1 MLEGPT
7 RLKSEFLGSVSHEL
21 RTPMNAIIGYTKL
34 MLDGLD
40 GEMTAQQQTDL
51 FRVAQAADNLL
62 GLINGLLDLAKIEAG
77 KMELNVEEVNITEV
91 TDEALELVRPHA
103 DEKGLQVRALI
114 PTGLPNVW
122 GDRARRAH
130 RGDALMARVL
140 VVEDDANNLDVAS
153 RIIRASGHEALV
165 AVDGVA
171 GLDLAR
177 VERPDAILVDLL
189 LPRMDGWSLT
199 RSLRTEP
206 WAASIPIIAVSALA
220 LPSDRARAI
229 EAGGDDF
236 VSQPFAPAELRAILL
251 RYFPGGAAHVPL
263 ARDGAPAIARGPV
276 PITLGRVLIVDDEIA
291 NVELLARR
299 LEAIG
304 CQTQVASSGERAI
317 ALARSE
323 QPDLI
328 LLDVMM
334 PGIDGWQTCRRLKS
348 QPETADIPVIFV
360 TAKDRYED
368 LSKGFEVGGIDYLT
382 KPFEPIE
389 LAARVRSAIF
399 TKRLQD
405 ELRKTAAD
413 LKRMEQSRK
422 ELIGMLGHDI
432 RNLAN
437 SVVAFMQLVRMGQL
451 KPGRQE
457 FDELLR
463 LSESN
468 ISELLRM
475 VNALLDVYKMEEGK
489 LEAMPQVIALSALAE
504 RSIAQVVPEAL
515 AKGIE
520 LESSLPGNV
529 AVFVDDGLIVR
540 VLTNLLANAVKHT
553 PTGGKVWIESVR
565 DQSLERSIIVRV
577 HDTGPGIAADDAPH
591 IFDRFYQGAG
601 RSRGGT
607 GLGLAF
613 CN

>member
-1 MLEGPT
+1 
-7 RLKSEFLGSVSHEL
+7 
-21 RTPMNAIIGYTKL
+21 
-34 MLDGLD
+34 
-40 GEMTAQQQTDL
+40 
-51 FRVAQAADNLL
+51 
-62 GLINGLLDLAKIEAG
+62 
-77 KMELNVEEVNITEV
+77 
-91 TDEALELVRPHA
+91 
-103 DEKGLQVRALI
+103 
-114 PTGLPNVW
+114 
-122 GDRARRAH
+122 
-130 RGDALMARVL
+130 MARVL

-165 AVDGVA
+165 AADGVA

-199 RSLRTEP
+199 RSLRSEP

-229 EAGGDDF
+229 EAGCDDF
-236 VSQPFAPAELRAILL
+236 VSKPFAPAELRAILL
-251 RYFPGGAAHVPL
+251 RYFPGGAAQVPA
-263 ARDGAPAIARGPV
+263 ARDGQPTVRGPV
-276 PITLGRVLIVDDEIA
+276 PIQLGKVLIVDDEIA

-317 ALARSE
+317 ALARTE

-334 PGIDGWQTCRRLKS
+334 PGMDGWQTCRRLKS
-348 QPETADIPVIFV
+348 QPETAGIPVIFV

-368 LSKGFEVGGIDYLT
+368 LSKGFEVGGIDYIT

-399 TKRLQD
+399 TKHLQD
-405 ELRKTAAD
+405 QLRKSNAD
-413 LKRMEQSRK
+413 LQRMEQSRK

-451 KPGRQE
+451 EPGRRE

-504 RSIAQVVPEAL
+504 RSIAQVAPESL

-520 LESSLPGNV
+520 LESSLPQGV

-553 PTGGKVWIESVR
+553 PTGGKVRIESVR
-565 DQSLERSIIVRV
+565 DESLERSIIVRV
-577 HDTGPGIAADDAPH
+577 HDTGPGITADDAPH

-613 CN
+613 CKLAVELHGGTITVVNPGETGAIVQFTLPAADRAAAGA

>member
-1 MLEGPT
+1 
-7 RLKSEFLGSVSHEL
+7 
-21 RTPMNAIIGYTKL
+21 
-34 MLDGLD
+34 
-40 GEMTAQQQTDL
+40 
-51 FRVAQAADNLL
+51 
-62 GLINGLLDLAKIEAG
+62 
-77 KMELNVEEVNITEV
+77 
-91 TDEALELVRPHA
+91 
-103 DEKGLQVRALI
+103 
-114 PTGLPNVW
+114 
-122 GDRARRAH
+122 
-130 RGDALMARVL
+130 MARVL

-165 AVDGVA
+165 ASDGVA
-171 GLDLAR
+171 GLELAR
-177 VERPDAILVDLL
+177 VEHPDAILVDLL

-199 RSLRTEP
+199 RSLRTEG
-206 WAASIPIIAVSALA
+206 WASAIPIIAVSALA

-229 EAGGDDF
+229 EAGCDDF
-236 VSQPFAPAELRAILL
+236 VSKPFAPAELRAILL
-251 RYFPGGAAHVPL
+251 RYFPGGPAAATP
-263 ARDGAPAIARGPV
+263 AQRDGAAPARGHPTT
-276 PITLGRVLIVDDEIA
+276 PLGRVLVVDDEVA

-317 ALARSE
+317 ALARTE
-323 QPDLI
+323 HPDLI

-334 PGIDGWQTCRRLKS
+334 PGIDGLQTCRRLKS

-360 TAKDRYED
+360 TAKDRSED
-368 LSKGFEVGGIDYLT
+368 VSKGFEVGGVDYIA

-399 TKRLQD
+399 TKHLQD
-405 ELRKTAAD
+405 ELRKSNAD
-413 LKRMEQSRK
+413 LHRMEQSRK

-451 KPGRQE
+451 EPGRQE

-489 LEAMPQVIALSALAE
+489 LEAMPQVIGLAALAE
-504 RSIAQVVPEAL
+504 RSMAQVAPEAL

-520 LESSLPGNV
+520 VDTLLPED
-529 AVFVDDGLIVR
+529 ATVFVDDALIVR

-553 PTGGKVWIESVR
+553 PSGGKVRIESVP
-565 DQSLERSIIVRV
+565 DEALERSIVVRV
-577 HDTGPGIAADDAPH
+577 VDTGPGINETDAPH

-613 CN
+613 CKLAIELHGGTITVANPGRPGAIVQFTLPAAQRTAAKA

>member
-1 MLEGPT
+1 ETAATLAMRVLVRSEADADRIRLSAVSAGDLRFAAHVPLSAGGRPIGLLSAYFHDQRELTDTQARALRTIARLVSVANENADLVGELRVNNLQLERAN
-7 RLKSEFLGSVSHEL
+7 RLKSEFLASVSHEL

-103 DEKGLQVRALI
+103 DEKGLEVRALI
-114 PTGLPNVW
+114 PLGLPNVW
-122 GDRARRAH
+122 ADRARVRQVLANMLANAVKFTE
-130 RGDALMARVL
+130 RGTVSVGATAAEGL
-140 VVEDDANNLDVAS
+140 
-153 RIIRASGHEALV
+153 
-165 AVDGVA
+165 A

-177 VERPDAILVDLL
+177 VERPDAILVNLL

-206 WAASIPIIAVSALA
+206 GAASIPIIAVSALA

-229 EAGGDDF
+229 EAGCDDF
-236 VSQPFAPAELRAILL
+236 VSKPFAPAELRAILL

-263 ARDGAPAIARGPV
+263 SRDGAPAVVRGPI

-348 QPETADIPVIFV
+348 QPETAD
-360 TAKDRYED
+360 
-368 LSKGFEVGGIDYLT
+368 
-382 KPFEPIE
+382 
-389 LAARVRSAIF
+389 
-399 TKRLQD
+399 
-405 ELRKTAAD
+405 
-413 LKRMEQSRK
+413 
-422 ELIGMLGHDI
+422 
-432 RNLAN
+432 
-437 SVVAFMQLVRMGQL
+437 
-451 KPGRQE
+451 
-457 FDELLR
+457 
-463 LSESN
+463 
-468 ISELLRM
+468 
-475 VNALLDVYKMEEGK
+475 
-489 LEAMPQVIALSALAE
+489 
-504 RSIAQVVPEAL
+504 
-515 AKGIE
+515 
-520 LESSLPGNV
+520 
-529 AVFVDDGLIVR
+529 
-540 VLTNLLANAVKHT
+540 
-553 PTGGKVWIESVR
+553 
-565 DQSLERSIIVRV
+565 
-577 HDTGPGIAADDAPH
+577 
-591 IFDRFYQGAG
+591 
-601 RSRGGT
+601 
-607 GLGLAF
+607 
-613 CN
+613 